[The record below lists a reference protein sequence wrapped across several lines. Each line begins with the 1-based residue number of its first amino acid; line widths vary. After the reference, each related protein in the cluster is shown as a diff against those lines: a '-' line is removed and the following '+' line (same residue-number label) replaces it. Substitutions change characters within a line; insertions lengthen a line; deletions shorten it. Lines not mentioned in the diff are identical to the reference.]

1 MTIPHKDPKDL
12 FGADLIK
19 IFGPKANRRHISTLT
34 MAEKMAI
41 VDKVPRHVE
50 TDDLGDRPSFFQ
62 ITNKILSILQQT
74 QALVG
79 IDLDWCTD
87 LKAGK
92 LKRHNSAYTKIAD
105 CYKNN
110 KVQRGIWLH
119 HLLLDILFEF
129 DPSNVLTGLSRRLSD
144 GTDNLNNGQ
153 HRTVGCTIVGVREVP
168 IEYIESDLESVDIDL
183 YATDNLN
190 TLSSS
195 EFDDYRIRVRRNQV
209 RKAEKRTDLIQKDI
223 DRETMHDIHNRYGS
237 RFVEK
242 GSETVLAKECTGVGN
257 MIKYYDMYGPA
268 IYERAV
274 SICCS
279 VFSKATFATANAW
292 AVMEFIETQ
301 VENGTMPDQQLMD
314 WMIQQAI
321 QHKYSDPKVNG
332 MHLAIKQAYR
342 DDMNTSAKEMAPEQK
357 YLAAGIYKLCNTV
370 SPEINWAPIKWEGK
384 DVSKNLS
391 GFKVMP
397 VKKKIEVKEL
407 FAFA

>member
-1 MTIPHKDPKDL
+1 MTFPHKDPKDL
-12 FGADLIK
+12 FGADLIQV
-19 IFGPKANRRHISTLT
+19 FGPKANRRHINTLS

-41 VDKVPRHVE
+41 VDKVPKYVD

-62 ITNKILSILQQT
+62 ITNKILTILQQT
-74 QALVG
+74 QALDG
-79 IDLDWCTD
+79 IDLDWCDD
-87 LKAGK
+87 LTKGK
-92 LKRHNSAYTKIAD
+92 LQRHASSYTKVMN

-110 KVQRGIWLH
+110 KVQRGIWLQ

-129 DPSNVLTGLSRRLSD
+129 DPSNVLTGLARRLSD

-153 HRTVGCTIVGVREVP
+153 HRTVASIILGVREVP
-168 IEYIESDLESVDIDL
+168 VEYIDSDLESVDVDL

-223 DRETMHDIHNRYGS
+223 DRETMHDIHVRYQS

-257 MIKYYDMYGPA
+257 MIKYYDMYGPE

-301 VENGTMPDQQLMD
+301 IENGTMQDQQLMD
-314 WMIQQAI
+314 WLIQQSI
-321 QHKYSDPKVNG
+321 QHKYSDPKING

-342 DDMNTSAKEMAPEQK
+342 DDPKTPVKDQAPEHK
-357 YLAAGIYKLCNTV
+357 YLAAGIYKLCSIV
-370 SPEINWAPIKWEGK
+370 HPEINWEKIRYQGHDISTYLTA
-384 DVSKNLS
+384 
-391 GFKVMP
+391 FKVMP
-397 VKKKIEVKEL
+397 VKKKTKAEL
-407 FAFA
+407 FA